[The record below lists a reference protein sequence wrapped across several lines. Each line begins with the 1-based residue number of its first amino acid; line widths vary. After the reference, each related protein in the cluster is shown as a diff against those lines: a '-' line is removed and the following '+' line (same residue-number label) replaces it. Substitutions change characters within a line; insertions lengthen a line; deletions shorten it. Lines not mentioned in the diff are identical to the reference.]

1 MAGAL
6 SRSLSTR
13 ERERGAT
20 IARQL
25 LLLDPH
31 HEKACRTLMQI
42 LADRGQSTAALGV
55 YEALR
60 RRLSHDLGVKP
71 EPATLAAYEAIRRS
85 RDGAD
90 GPADG
95 SAMDAAA
102 TVESSEEHTSELQS
116 LMRISYAVFCL
127 KQKKSNNITN
137 IQKIQT
143 ETKRKNL

>member
-1 MAGAL
+1 
-6 SRSLSTR
+6 
-13 ERERGAT
+13 
-20 IARQL
+20 
-25 LLLDPH
+25 
-31 HEKACRTLMQI
+31 MQI

-71 EPATLAAYEAIRRS
+71 EPATLAAYEAIRRR

-102 TVESSEEHTSELQS
+102 TVEAAQPAASEAAPADAAGMPSV
-116 LMRISYAVFCL
+116 AVLPFE
-127 KQKKSNNITN
+127 IG
-137 IQKIQT
+137 
-143 ETKRKNL
+143 RAHV